1 MTEYIEKSTVLK
13 MIDDYVKDNREC
25 GFPDID
31 IFDIEMMKKMIDK
44 IPATDVIPIVRCYDC
59 KYFNSHEWKCEGKV
73 DFDFVC
79 SYGERKD

>member
-13 MIDDYVKDNREC
+13 MIDGFVKDSRDR
-25 GFPDID
+25 GFPDVD
-31 IFDIEMMKKMIDK
+31 IFDINMMKKMINK
-44 IPATDVIPIVRCYDC
+44 IPTADVIPIVRCYDC
-59 KYFNSHEWKCEGKV
+59 KHFNSHEWKCESKV